1 MRDKVMMYRG
11 SAHQDEERM
20 GGEAATCT
28 RKREGNKMDEVE
40 GRERS
45 ASFYKGSLSRMV
57 I

>member
-11 SAHQDEERM
+11 SEHQDEKRM